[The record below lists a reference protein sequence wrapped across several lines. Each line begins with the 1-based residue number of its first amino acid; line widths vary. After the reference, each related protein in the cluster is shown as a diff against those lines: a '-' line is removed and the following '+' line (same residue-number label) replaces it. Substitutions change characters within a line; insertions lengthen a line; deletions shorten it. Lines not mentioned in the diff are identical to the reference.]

1 MKALAEL
8 LNSISLEVIF
18 RAGYGIADAVG
29 KFLSPVLLIVSM
41 YVRLME
47 TQLGALTGPGKY
59 GTAVRDMM
67 GWGFALG
74 AYYAIGSHVVGFFNA
89 VYGWIDGFG
98 SLKATMDAYEK
109 IMTAN
114 SAAVKEQASTMGG
127 LLSVA
132 AWSPAAVASE
142 FIYLVTLIL
151 LSAIAAFLR
160 VANAL
165 AFNTAFI
172 WGLIAIPM
180 SISTTF
186 KILRGWA
193 LLLAFALVWPIIQG
207 LLVGMFGL
215 MFTEAAGK
223 ITAMQ
228 GTGAIAQASE
238 IMLLFSVMNLLLI
251 AVLICA
257 PLIANALVS
266 NTSAATGIVMP
277 FVAAAT
283 AAAMLPFKRSRGGGS
298 SPNPGGQGSAPPAAP
313 PQVPTPRGKAP
324 PAPAP
329 KPTPSAP
336 APAPAASGGTSAPP
350 PAASA
355 PTPGG
360 SAPAAAPAATP
371 PATAEQQ
378 ARQQRRGAFV
388 NRARNSRTPGE

>member
-8 LNSISLEVIF
+8 LNSISLEVVF

-29 KFLSPVLLIVSM
+29 KFLAPVLLIVSM
-41 YVRLME
+41 YIRLME
-47 TQLGALTGPGKY
+47 TQLNALTGSGKY
-59 GTAVRDMM
+59 GTALRDMM
-67 GWGFALG
+67 GWGFVLG
-74 AYYAIGSHVVGFFNA
+74 AYYMLGQYVIGFFNA
-89 VYGWIDGFG
+89 VYGWVDGFG

-165 AFNTAFI
+165 AFNVAFI

-193 LLLAFALVWPIIQG
+193 LLLSFALVWPVIQG
-207 LLVGMFGL
+207 LLIGMFGL

-223 ITAMQ
+223 ITAMK

-251 AVLICA
+251 AVLVCA

-266 NTSAATGIVMP
+266 NASAATGIVMP

-283 AAAMLPFKRSRGGGS
+283 AAAMIPFKRAGGG
-298 SPNPGGQGSAPPAAP
+298 GGGGKFQWQQKKPDSAAP
-313 PQVPTPRGKAP
+313 PGAPPTPRSRAP
-324 PAPAP
+324 Q
-329 KPTPSAP
+329 AP
-336 APAPAASGGTSAPP
+336 APAPAAPSPVTASAGGAASPP
-350 PAASA
+350 PAAG
-355 PTPGG
+355 TPSGG
-360 SAPAAAPAATP
+360 GAPAAAAATTPAAAP
-371 PATAEQQ
+371 GSSAEQK
-378 ARQQRRGAFV
+378 AKQQRRGVFV
-388 NRARNSRTPGE
+388 NRARNP